1 MRRAAAVILLAVMVL
16 IPLLW
21 TAEAFARAGGGS
33 SGGSRG
39 SRSYSAPA
47 RSSSPSPVSPSM
59 PASRPTSP
67 MQPAPQRTG
76 WGGMVGGLLMG
87 GLIGS
92 LLFGGLGHGGFGG
105 GGGMG
110 LLEILL
116 IAGLVYFGFRML
128 RNRQPEPASPVGYA
142 SAGSYDRGPDT
153 SSYATTTM
161 ELPASATDL
170 DRGLGY
176 VRQLDQGFD
185 PKQFS
190 ETASDIFFRMQAAW
204 SARDMGRASD
214 VLTPEMQALLQ
225 KDCDRMRAEHRI
237 NRLENVAVRSAD
249 VTEAWQERGQDFVTV
264 HFLASLLD
272 YTTDETGTQVLDGN
286 STQPVK
292 FEEYWT
298 FVRPVG
304 PNPWRLSAIQQ
315 AG

>member
-1 MRRAAAVILLAVMVL
+1 MRRAAVVTMLAVMVL
-16 IPLLW
+16 VPLLW

-47 RSSSPSPVSPSM
+47 RSSPSQVSPSS
-59 PASRPTSP
+59 PASRPSP
-67 MQPAPQRTG
+67 MQPAPAPQRPG
-76 WGGMVGGLLMG
+76 WGGMIGGLLMG

-92 LLFGGLGHGGFGG
+92 LLFGGLGHGLGG

-128 RNRQPEPASPVGYA
+128 RSRQSQPASPAGYA
-142 SAGSYDRGPDT
+142 SPGSYGSLPEST
-153 SSYATTTM
+153 SYAATTM
-161 ELPASATDL
+161 EAPASESDL
-170 DRGLGY
+170 DRGIGY
-176 VRQLDQGFD
+176 VRQMDSSFD
-185 PKQFS
+185 PKRFS
-190 ETASDIFFRMQAAW
+190 ETASDIFFRIQAAW
-204 SARDMGRASD
+204 SARDMSRAGD
-214 VLTPEMQALLQ
+214 VLTPEMQGALQ

-237 NRLENVAVRSAD
+237 NRLENVAVREAD

-272 YTTDETGTQVLDGN
+272 YTTDETGTQVLDG
-286 STQPVK
+286 STTQPVK

-304 PNPWRLSAIQQ
+304 PNPWRLTAIQQ
-315 AG
+315 A